1 MQRNDNGTF
10 AEAMQFIVPT
20 NWGFFL
26 QPQLDVTNEFS
37 HGNDSRMI
45 RLKILM
51 IRHHKN
57 FETTA
62 YYEMLKFVTAF
73 CFV

>member
-1 MQRNDNGTF
+1 MELLLKPCNLSYQLTGF
-10 AEAMQFIVPT
+10 
-20 NWGFFL
+20 FFL

-45 RLKILM
+45 RLKFLM